1 MQLATPSSHYKTK
14 ISKMESDTADS
25 QSNNTNNKKNKPLRQ
40 TTITLKRKLAN
51 EDAKTTEPP
60 SKRLK
65 LSMEKRPL
73 SLDKTNTISPSNK
86 SNTIAPSSTIKPIK
100 KSTKSPSNLAQLPA
114 LLIPNTFLNYNR
126 YKSNVETATRRAK
139 QLNTKRASVSIG
151 LDLRSYTS
159 QDAGMTQIVNL
170 MKRTS
175 IKYKKRNQK
184 GNWEKN
190 LGLKSYLHKYIE
202 IHGDKKLVKLFKQG
216 INGTEFAKFE
226 TALKKKK
233 KK

>member
-51 EDAKTTEPP
+51 EDAQTTEPP
-60 SKRLK
+60 
-65 LSMEKRPL
+65 
-73 SLDKTNTISPSNK
+73 
-86 SNTIAPSSTIKPIK
+86 STIKPIK